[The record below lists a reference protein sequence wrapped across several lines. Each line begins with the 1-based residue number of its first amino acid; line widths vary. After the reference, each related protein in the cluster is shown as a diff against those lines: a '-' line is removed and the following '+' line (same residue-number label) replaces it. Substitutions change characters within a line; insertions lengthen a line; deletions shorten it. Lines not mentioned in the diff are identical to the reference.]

1 LTRRLI
7 WRIATTEAAFVAA
20 SVLPVIVLVGVLGS
34 GVLPVDDV
42 VRVSFEKVEPV
53 ALSSALVELQ
63 RVHPEVEAFQ
73 QGLGGDVVEIVVTR
87 DLSWRPGGDPSI
99 SEILDVVARAGRLR
113 DVSTGPEISDGESLA
128 PWLPLAY
135 GYVMFLTLGVMTMGL
150 LRRFPVQA
158 PRGIHA
164 TWVRTGAAAL
174 VAWIAL
180 LTVGWGAT
188 QLPEMLPPPVNS
200 VSIGTTLAAA
210 GVVGFVFACLI
221 APWAEELL
229 FRKWLYG
236 GLLQDEVKHAGLIQA
251 AVFAIPHAPVFG
263 LRGAVGAFIA
273 GLIFAWLYRTSGRI
287 LLPAAVH
294 GAYNG
299 SILATQH
306 LW

>member
-221 APWAEELL
+221 APWA
-229 FRKWLYG
+229 
-236 GLLQDEVKHAGLIQA
+236 
-251 AVFAIPHAPVFG
+251 
-263 LRGAVGAFIA
+263 
-273 GLIFAWLYRTSGRI
+273 
-287 LLPAAVH
+287 
-294 GAYNG
+294 
-299 SILATQH
+299 
-306 LW
+306 